1 MGRSVSVSAP
11 SAPATR
17 LPEDTAPPSTLQRS
31 NHRPEI
37 QGLRAVAVLLVV
49 AYHVW
54 FGRVSG
60 GVDVFLMLTGFL
72 ITGSLVRAVRRHGR
86 VHFLAFWSRLLGRLT
101 PAAAVTLLGTL
112 VATVLWLPESRWRDV
127 LADTPASALYYEN
140 WHLAANAVDYL
151 ARDDATSPLQHFWS
165 LAIQGQSYLL
175 LPVLV
180 TVAAYT
186 VRRSGRDPAGPVAL
200 LLGAVGAV
208 SLAYSVWITGTDQA
222 WAYFD
227 SGARFWEL
235 ALGGV
240 AAMLLPRLR
249 LPGAVRAPL
258 GWIGLVALVSCGIVL
273 QVSTLFPGWI
283 ALWPTGAALLVIVA
297 GDAGGRLGAGALL
310 SWRPLAVV
318 GDHAYALYLWH
329 WPVLVVYLEVS
340 GRTLASPVGG
350 LCVVAVS
357 AVLAAATRRL
367 VEGGVRDLVRT
378 RATPA
383 WTLLVA
389 AGCLLPVGVAVGGG
403 HHYLDRQE
411 QIRQELAK
419 DPANYPGALVLVEA
433 GPGTARSGAEPP
445 AEVPVLPYP
454 TEADRDRG
462 DNQGEDGCH
471 LSFSD
476 TEVAVCEDG
485 PADAE
490 HTIALVGQSHA
501 AHWYTAL
508 RGASRNQGWRL
519 VAMTKDACQF
529 STEPSYRSET
539 EYTECAVWNEG
550 VMRILADLRPDV
562 VVTTATRSS
571 AGNGERVLDGYVPRW
586 RELDAMGIPVIGI
599 RDTPRMGFDTSD
611 CVARHLDDPAA
622 CTTDFRRS
630 LAERPPYETEP
641 GIPESTEFL
650 DFSDYVCPDGRC
662 PAVIGNVMVYYD
674 DSHMTATY
682 SATLAPIVE
691 EEILRVTGW

>member
-1 MGRSVSVSAP
+1 MSVPVAP
-11 SAPATR
+11 S
-17 LPEDTAPPSTLQRS
+17 TAAVHRAESAASPSTAKKS
-31 NHRPEI
+31 VFRPEI

-60 GVDVFLMLTGFL
+60 GVDVFLLLTGFL
-72 ITGSLVRAVRRHGR
+72 ITGSLVRTVQRHGR
-86 VHFLAFWSRLLGRLT
+86 IRFLEFWSRLLGRLT
-101 PAAAVTLLGTL
+101 PAAAVVLLGTL
-112 VATVLWLPESRWRDV
+112 VATVLWLPRSRWRDV
-127 LADTPASALYYEN
+127 LADTLASALYYEN
-140 WHLAANAVDYL
+140 WHLARNAVDYL

-165 LAIQGQSYLL
+165 LAIQGQSYLV

-180 TVAAYT
+180 TVAAL
-186 VRRSGRDPAGPVAL
+186 VARRSGRDVSVLVAT
-200 LLGAVGAV
+200 LLGVVGTA
-208 SLAYSVWITGTDQA
+208 SLAYSVWITATDQA

-235 ALGGV
+235 AFGGV
-240 AAMLLPRLR
+240 AAVLLPRLR
-249 LPGAVRAPL
+249 LPEAVRAVL
-258 GWIGLVALVSCGIVL
+258 GWVGLTALVLCGIVL

-297 GDAGGRLGAGALL
+297 GGAGGRLGTGALL
-310 SWRPLAVV
+310 SWRPLMTV

-329 WPVLVVYLEVS
+329 WPVLVVYLEIS

-357 AVLAAATRRL
+357 AALAASTKWL
-367 VEGGVRDLVRT
+367 VEDGARRFTRT

-383 WTLLVA
+383 WALLVA
-389 AGCLLPVGVAVGGG
+389 AVCLAPVGAAVGGG
-403 HHYLDRQE
+403 GAYLDRQE
-411 QIRQELAK
+411 EIRRELAA
-419 DPANYPGALVLVEA
+419 DPANYPGALVLVENSGS
-433 GPGTARSGAEPP
+433 GPATAPEG
-445 AEVPVLPYP
+445 VPVLPYP
-454 TEADRDRG
+454 TEADLDRG
-462 DNQGEDGCH
+462 DNQGAGGCH
-471 LSFSD
+471 LSFD
-476 TEVAVCEDG
+476 ATEVAVCEDG

-490 HTIALVGQSHA
+490 HTIVLVGQSHA

-508 RGASRNQGWRL
+508 RDASLSQGWRL
-519 VAMTKDACQF
+519 VTMTKDACQF
-529 STEPSYRSET
+529 STEPSYRGEE
-539 EYTECAVWNEG
+539 EYTECGVWNEG
-550 VMRILADLRPDV
+550 AMRIIADLRPDA

-571 AGNGERVLDGYVPRW
+571 AGNGESVLDGYTQRW

-611 CVARHLDDPAA
+611 CVARHLDDLDR
-622 CTTDFRRS
+622 CTTDFHRS
-630 LAERPPYETEP
+630 LAERPPYETAAGVP
-641 GIPESTEFL
+641 QSTEFL
-650 DFSDYVCPDGRC
+650 DLSDYVCPDGRC

-691 EEILRVTGW
+691 AEIRRVTGW